1 MACPLCDKKE
11 GNELE
16 LQGEVIEIIY
26 KNDINSYCIAVLKL
40 DKESRAIATELND
53 ETTIV
58 GYLPFVNIGDTL
70 KVVGKVVEHQEY
82 GKQFKVDTF
91 EKSMPQTT
99 KALERYLA
107 NCGIKGIGPATA
119 KHIVEMFGEDTI
131 NVFKFEP
138 TKLAQVKG
146 ITKDKAIEIAN
157 TFIENWEVW
166 QLVGFL
172 DKFGIGPQSAEKIY
186 KALGANAIEEI
197 NSNPYILIDL
207 VNKVNFE
214 QIDKMALG
222 LGIEYNNEK
231 RIRSGI
237 KHALIL
243 MTFNGHCCTRYESL
257 IDYVQKLLGV
267 SENEVEDCLINM
279 KAKEDIVLEERDG
292 EEWVYLYPYYRAEEE
307 VARRLIDLD
316 RYKNVKKIDKF
327 DKELEMFEKKSN
339 IDLSEK
345 QKEAIKAI
353 NDNNVCVIT
362 GGPGTGKTT
371 IIKTIIDIFKYNEM
385 KPVLCAPTGR
395 AAKKMTEATG
405 EEAKTLHRL
414 LEIGKLSDENPSMY
428 KEVSVA
434 PIDGDIVIVDEMS
447 MVDLFLMNYLCKALY
462 KGTKLV
468 LVGDIDQLPSVGP
481 GNVLKDIIESEEI
494 TTITLNKIF
503 RQAAR
508 SKIIVNAH
516 RVNEG
521 IGFITKQ
528 EIEDGANADEYI
540 DGAETQ
546 EVNGKSNS
554 EKEDKDTNTDR
565 QVKASNIADRNNS
578 FLDDFFFVNERNK
591 EKILYNIITLSGE
604 RLKNYGDYDFFKNI
618 QVITPTKKGELGT
631 KELNKILQ
639 QTINPSMETKKERKF
654 GDSIFR
660 EGDRIMQIKN
670 NYDIYWEKK
679 EPRFEYGSGVF
690 NGEFGTICNIDEE
703 SKQVKIKFD
712 DDKEVWYQFSELDQI
727 EHAYAITVHKAQ
739 GSEFDVVLMPISQ
752 TAPML
757 LTRNLLYT
765 GMTRARKLLIIIGNK
780 NIIDFMI
787 NNADNK
793 KRNTG
798 LAFKLRMRN

>member
-1 MACPLCDKKE
+1 M
-11 GNELE
+11 E

-26 KNDINSYCIAVLKL
+26 KNELNSYCIAVLKIDKNSL
-40 DKESRAIATELND
+40 DEENNEIKTLDD

-70 KVVGKVVEHQEY
+70 KVVGKIVEHQEY
-82 GKQFKVDTF
+82 GKQVKVETF
-91 EKSMPQTT
+91 EKMMPQTT

-119 KHIVEMFGEDTI
+119 KKIVDTFGEDTL

-138 TKLAQVKG
+138 TKLAQIKG
-146 ITKDKAIEIAN
+146 ITKDRAMEIAN
-157 TFIENWEVW
+157 TFVENWEVW

-172 DKFGIGPQSAEKIY
+172 DKFGIGPQNAEKIY
-186 KALGANAIEEI
+186 KELGINAIEEI
-197 NSNPYILIDL
+197 EANPYILVDL

-243 MTFNGHCCTRYESL
+243 MTYNGHCCTKYENL
-257 IDYVQKLLGV
+257 VDFVVKLLGV
-267 SENEVEDCLINM
+267 TGNDVENSIINM
-279 KAKEDIVLEERDG
+279 KAKEEIVLEERNE
-292 EEWVYLYPYYRAEEE
+292 EEWVYLYSYFKAEEN

-316 RYKNVKKIDKF
+316 TYKNIKKIDRF
-327 DKELEMFEKKSN
+327 EKELKLFEEKSN

-345 QKEAIKAI
+345 QREAIEAI

-371 IIKTIIDIFKYNEM
+371 IIKTIIDIFKHNEM

-395 AAKKMTEATG
+395 AAKKMTETTG

-414 LEIGKLSDENPSMY
+414 LEIGKFSDENQGFNTDI
-428 KEVSVA
+428 SVA

-447 MVDLFLMNYLCKALY
+447 MVDIFLMNYLCKALY

-481 GNVLKDIIESEEI
+481 GNVLKDIIESERI

-503 RQAAR
+503 RQAAK

-521 IGFITKQ
+521 IGFITKE
-528 EIEDGANADEYI
+528 EINNMEEVDEN
-540 DGAETQ
+540 DTLGM
-546 EVNGKSNS
+546 
-554 EKEDKDTNTDR
+554 KDTSRDGH
-565 QVKASNIADRNNS
+565 VK
-578 FLDDFFFVNERNK
+578 FLEDFFFIDEKNK

-604 RLKNYGDYDFFKNI
+604 RLKNYGDYDFLKNI

-639 QTINPSMETKKERKF
+639 QTINPSSETKRERKF

-679 EPRFEYGSGVF
+679 EPLFESGRGVF
-690 NGEFGTICNIDEE
+690 NGEFGTINIIDDFN
-703 SKQVKIKFD
+703 KQVKIKFD
-712 DDKEVWYQFSELDQI
+712 DEKEVWYQYNELDQI
-727 EHAYAITVHKAQ
+727 EHAYAITVHKGQ
-739 GSEFDVVLMPISQ
+739 
-752 TAPML
+752 
-757 LTRNLLYT
+757 
-765 GMTRARKLLIIIGNK
+765 RK
-780 NIIDFMI
+780 
-787 NNADNK
+787 
-793 KRNTG
+793 
-798 LAFKLRMRN
+798 

>member
-1 MACPLCDKKE
+1 M
-11 GNELE
+11 E
-16 LQGEVIEIIY
+16 LQGEVIEVIY
-26 KNDINSYCIAVLKL
+26 KNDVNSYCIAVLKL
-40 DKESRAIATELND
+40 DKNAMKSNSSNQSDQMDLLAMDEEEIDKLE

-70 KVVGKVVEHQEY
+70 KVFGKFVEHQSY

-91 EKSMPQTT
+91 EKMMPQTT
-99 KALERYLA
+99 KSLERYLA
-107 NCGIKGIGPATA
+107 NCGIKGVGPATA
-119 KHIVEMFGEDTI
+119 KRIVDMFGEDTL

-138 TKLAQVKG
+138 QKLAQVKG
-146 ITKDKAIEIAN
+146 ISKDKAIEIAN
-157 TFIENWEVW
+157 TFVENWEVW

-186 KALGANAIEEI
+186 KELGVNAVDTIEA
-197 NSNPYILIDL
+197 NPYILIDL

-222 LGIEYNNEK
+222 LGVEYNNEK

-237 KHALIL
+237 KHALYL
-243 MTFNGHCCTRYESL
+243 TTYNGHCCTKYGSL
-257 IDYVQKLLGV
+257 IEFVKKLLNV
-267 SENEVEDCLINM
+267 NENDIEDTLINM
-279 KAKEDIVLEERDG
+279 KAKEDVVIEERNE
-292 EEWVYLYPYYRAEEE
+292 EEWVYLTDYYKAEEN

-316 RYKNVKKIDKF
+316 TYKNIKEIDRF
-327 DKELEMFEKKSN
+327 EKELELFEKKSS

-345 QKEAIKAI
+345 QKEAIQAI
-353 NDNNVCVIT
+353 NEHNVCVIT

-371 IIKTIIDIFKYNEM
+371 IIKTIIDIYKHNEM

-414 LEIGKLSDENPSMY
+414 LEIGKISDDDQGISTDL
-428 KEVSVA
+428 SVA

-447 MVDLFLMNYLCKALY
+447 MVDIFLMNYLCKALY

-481 GNVLKDIIESEEI
+481 GNVLKDIIESGRI

-503 RQAAR
+503 RQAAK

-521 IGFITKQ
+521 VGFITKE
-528 EIEDGANADEYI
+528 EIELADN
-540 DGAETQ
+540 Q
-546 EVNGKSNS
+546 
-554 EKEDKDTNTDR
+554 
-565 QVKASNIADRNNS
+565 
-578 FLDDFFFVNERNK
+578 FLEDFFYVDERSK

-604 RLKNYGDYDFFKNI
+604 RLKNYGDYDFLKNI
-618 QVITPTKKGELGT
+618 QIITPTKKGELGT

-639 QTINPSMETKKERKF
+639 QTVNPSSDTKKERKF

-670 NYDIYWEKK
+670 NYDIYWEKR
-679 EPRFEYGSGVF
+679 EPQFESGSGVF
-690 NGEFGTICNIDEE
+690 NGEFGTISIIDDFN
-703 SKQVKIKFD
+703 KQIKIKFD
-712 DDKEVWYQFSELDQI
+712 DDKEAWYQFSELEQI
-727 EHAYAITVHKAQ
+727 EHSYAITVHKAQ
-739 GSEFDVVLMPISQ
+739 
-752 TAPML
+752 
-757 LTRNLLYT
+757 
-765 GMTRARKLLIIIGNK
+765 RK
-780 NIIDFMI
+780 
-787 NNADNK
+787 
-793 KRNTG
+793 
-798 LAFKLRMRN
+798 

>member
-1 MACPLCDKKE
+1 M
-11 GNELE
+11 E

-26 KNDINSYCIAVLKL
+26 KNELNSYCIAVLKL
-40 DKESRAIATELND
+40 DKNIINKNKTSSNLSEQIDFDGNMAEIYTNLDGEM
-53 ETTIV
+53 TIV

-70 KVVGKVVEHQEY
+70 KVVGKFVEHQEY

-91 EKSMPQTT
+91 EKMMPQTT

-119 KHIVEMFGEDTI
+119 RNIVETFGEDTL

-138 TKLAQVKG
+138 IKLAQIKG
-146 ITKDKAIEIAN
+146 ITKERATEIAN
-157 TFIENWEVW
+157 TFVENWEVW

-197 NSNPYILIDL
+197 EANPYLLIDL

-237 KHALIL
+237 KHALNI
-243 MTFNGHCCTRYESL
+243 TTYNGHCCTRYENL
-257 IDYVQKLLGV
+257 LEFVKKLLNV
-267 SENEVEDCLINM
+267 NENEIEDCIINM
-279 KAKEDIVLEERDG
+279 KAKEEIVLEDRDDN
-292 EEWVYLYPYYRAEEE
+292 EWVYLNQYYNAEME
-307 VARRLIDLD
+307 VARRLIELD
-316 RYKNVKKIDKF
+316 EYKNIKKIDKF
-327 DKELEMFEKKSN
+327 EKELKLFEDKSS
-339 IDLSEK
+339 IELSEK
-345 QKEAIKAI
+345 QIEAIKAI
-353 NDNNVCVIT
+353 NDNNVIVIT

-371 IIKTIIDIFKYNEM
+371 IIKTIIEIYKHNEM

-395 AAKKMTEATG
+395 AAKKMTETTG
-405 EEAKTLHRL
+405 EEARTLHRL
-414 LEIGKLSDENPSMY
+414 LELGKFSDENQGINT
-428 KEVSVA
+428 EISVA
-434 PIDGDIVIVDEMS
+434 PIDADIVIVDEMS
-447 MVDLFLMNYLCKALY
+447 MVDLFLMDYLCKALY

-481 GNVLKDIIESEEI
+481 GNVLKDIIESGKI

-521 IGFITKQ
+521 KGFLTKE
-528 EIEDGANADEYI
+528 EII
-540 DGAETQ
+540 DLQNTEKNNCD
-546 EVNGKSNS
+546 VNTIEKNN
-554 EKEDKDTNTDR
+554 KEDET
-565 QVKASNIADRNNS
+565 
-578 FLDDFFFVNERNK
+578 FLNDFFYVDERNK

-604 RLKNYGDYDFFKNI
+604 RLKNYGNYDFFKSI

-639 QTINPSMETKKERKF
+639 QTVNPSSETKKERKF

-679 EPRFEYGSGVF
+679 EPYFESGRGVF
-690 NGEFGTICNIDEE
+690 NGEFGTINVIDDFN
-703 SKQVKIKFD
+703 KQMKIKFD
-712 DDKEVWYQFSELDQI
+712 DEKEVWYGFSELEQI

-739 GSEFDVVLMPISQ
+739 RKRIRCG
-752 TAPML
+752 
-757 LTRNLLYT
+757 NYT
-765 GMTRARKLLIIIGNK
+765 NITNGTNASNKKLIIH
-780 NIIDFMI
+780 
-787 NNADNK
+787 
-793 KRNTG
+793 RND
-798 LAFKLRMRN
+798 